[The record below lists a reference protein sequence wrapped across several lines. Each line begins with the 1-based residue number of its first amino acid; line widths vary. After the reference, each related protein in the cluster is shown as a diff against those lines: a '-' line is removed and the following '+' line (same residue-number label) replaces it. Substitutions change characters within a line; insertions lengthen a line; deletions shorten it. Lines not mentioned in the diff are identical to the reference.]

1 MWLAIRTTEW
11 YCSLLKTQK
20 EIERE
25 RDVNTLGGNML
36 GLLREVC
43 NFILFSIH
51 GCLVQWSLNENTIFV
66 LYCFRTSFHLVL
78 FWSKSPECSLIILLV
93 GLSSVRLF
101 EEYILW
107 CRSLPNSESF
117 LVDQLWMLLEIGRV
131 WCGLRPWFLS
141 VIFVFW
147 MATIRKGYIL
157 YPLDAAAGLSNVCF
171 ISVCC
176 ACARTRCI

>member
-1 MWLAIRTTEW
+1 MIFKWK
-11 YCSLLKTQK
+11 YNFC
-20 EIERE
+20 
-25 RDVNTLGGNML
+25 
-36 GLLREVC
+36 
-43 NFILFSIH
+43 FILLPHKFSSSIV
-51 GCLVQWSLNENTIFV
+51 LV
-66 LYCFRTSFHLVL
+66 
-78 FWSKSPECSLIILLV
+78 KSPECSLIILLV

-147 MATIRKGYIL
+147 MATMWKGISSTRWMQQQVSQMCASLVCVVLVQGLVVYSGYTFRL
-157 YPLDAAAGLSNVCF
+157 LMMGLSNVGYMKALF
-171 ISVCC
+171 GWENKKKK
-176 ACARTRCI
+176 